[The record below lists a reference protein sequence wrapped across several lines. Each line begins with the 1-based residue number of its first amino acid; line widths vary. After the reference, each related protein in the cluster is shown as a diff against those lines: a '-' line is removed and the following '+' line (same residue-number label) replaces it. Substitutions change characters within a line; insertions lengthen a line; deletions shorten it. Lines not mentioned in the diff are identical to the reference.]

1 MNLILTIYIIAILV
15 SISCSILGV
24 FLVLKKISMLTDAI
38 SHTILLGIIISF
50 FIVKKIDSPL
60 LIVGASIFALMTVY
74 LVELISNIRL
84 IKEDSA
90 IGIVMSFLFSI
101 AVILVSKYTANTHLD
116 VDSVL
121 LGEIVF
127 APFHTKTIFGLEIPY
142 SVITGIMVLCLN
154 LTFIVL
160 FFKEIKISIF
170 DRVLASSLG
179 LFPIFIH
186 YSLMTLVS
194 ITAITSFEAIG
205 VTLMVS
211 FMVGPA
217 STAYLIS
224 KSLKAMIC
232 WSIFFGILSTLIGVR
247 LAFEFDISISGAI
260 SVVIGMI
267 FLIVFFISKKG
278 TKLI

>member
-50 FIVKKIDSPL
+50 FIIKKIDSPL

>member
-142 SVITGIMVLCLN
+142 SVITGIMVLYLN

>member
-101 AVILVSKYTANTHLD
+101 AVILVSKYTANIHLD

>member
-1 MNLILTIYIIAILV
+1 MNLILTIYIVAILV

-142 SVITGIMVLCLN
+142 SVITGIMVLYLN